1 MIFTLFLTVST
12 GISMSTG
19 SFISGHDI
27 YDVKEATNEILAISE
42 DEMNPSTSS
51 YFQDKSFETV
61 EDFIKIV
68 MLNSLVQFKFVD
80 EVTTKTTLNY
90 INQECNDLNLDF
102 DAIQNSAYDNHLF
115 DFGDFDSSIVNAFFE
130 LLHESDK
137 ILSHFNNG
145 NIPVEKEEITTKD
158 SDEYNEEDKRDI
170 EEMTDETQIPLIPN
184 HDNSQ
189 MEANV
194 NCSIDGYTFLGFDFP
209 ADTCI
214 SFYNIISD
222 WLNKKAMMTTIGAST
237 IWKYIVNLIR
247 FNPVSSTLYN
257 QLFSLLSGLWD
268 SLISF
273 LKTGTIGLI
282 ISIILSIVAIG
293 TLSVVIS
300 IYIAGLNQ
308 KGWRIG
314 LLIYNWHHWEWLCG
328 EY

>member
-189 MEANV
+189 MEAM
-194 NCSIDGYTFLGFDFP
+194 L
-209 ADTCI
+209 
-214 SFYNIISD
+214 
-222 WLNKKAMMTTIGAST
+222 
-237 IWKYIVNLIR
+237 IV
-247 FNPVSSTLYN
+247 
-257 QLFSLLSGLWD
+257 LLM
-268 SLISF
+268 
-273 LKTGTIGLI
+273 
-282 ISIILSIVAIG
+282 G
-293 TLSVVIS
+293 TLFWV
-300 IYIAGLNQ
+300 
-308 KGWRIG
+308 
-314 LLIYNWHHWEWLCG
+314 LIFRLILVFLFIT
-328 EY
+328 